1 MDMIWRNSNYI
12 GICNPAKR
20 GDGES
25 ASAIVRKVNSKIK
38 LTVDPVNIGKPFSQ
52 TSMSSD
58 FMIP

>member
-1 MDMIWRNSNYI
+1 MAQFELHRNLESS
-12 GICNPAKR
+12 KK

-25 ASAIVRKVNSKIK
+25 ASAIGRKIISKIK

-52 TSMSSD
+52 TSVSSD

>member
-1 MDMIWRNSNYI
+1 MAQFELHRNLESS
-12 GICNPAKR
+12 KK

-25 ASAIVRKVNSKIK
+25 ASAIGRKITSKIK

-52 TSMSSD
+52 TSVSSD

>member
-1 MDMIWRNSNYI
+1 MDMIRRNSNYI
-12 GICNPAKR
+12 GICNPAKK

-25 ASAIVRKVNSKIK
+25 ANAIRRKINSKMK

-52 TSMSSD
+52 ASVSSD